1 MDVDYQALKQFCQTE
16 TQIKCL
22 EAIIKEGSQ
31 RKAAIATGK
40 NQRSIARVMA
50 SIKRNAAKHGYD
62 PENGLDRPVSPDMGW
77 RGTSTLFGDDGQV
90 KLQWVKSKPGVENEA
105 EALKEFIEGLR
116 EDIPKYKKTKKP
128 KFASTDLMNVIV
140 FGDLHL
146 NMYSYSPET
155 GADWDQ
161 EIATKQHRLAM
172 LDMVKRIPMADV
184 GVLATM
190 GDLLHSDSL
199 KDATAS
205 GTPVDVDGRLGLALN
220 NAAILIRMMIDE
232 MLKTHKEVKY
242 VCVRGNHSPTLELT
256 IAMMIRI
263 AYENEPRVDVV
274 DNTMKHIPL
283 VYGKNFLLFT
293 HGDKLN
299 HQKKAD
305 IAVSLFRQQ
314 HGAAKF
320 SHVLSG
326 HVHHRDSK
334 DVSGVLVE
342 TFPALPVPDAWHFES
357 GYVTANRSAETVTY
371 HKDGG
376 ISGRTITNPR
386 FFMD

>member
-1 MDVDYQALKQFCQTE
+1 MERLLEYCRTQRQRE
-16 TQIKCL
+16 TIG
-22 EAIIKEGSQ
+22 AIIKHGDQ
-31 RKAAIATGK
+31 AKAARALGVNRHTVKKSLKRVKDNAK
-40 NQRSIARVMA
+40 N
-50 SIKRNAAKHGYD
+50 HGFD
-62 PENGLDRPVSPDMGW
+62 PDSGLTRPAPQGIGW
-77 RGTSTLFGDDGQV
+77 KGTSTLFGDDGQV
-90 KLQWVKSKPGVENEA
+90 KLQWVKTKPDEIGQE
-105 EALKEFIEGLR
+105 EALREFVEGLR

-128 KFASTDLMNVIV
+128 KFAPTDLMNVIV

-161 EIATKQHRLAM
+161 DIATKQHRLAI
-172 LDMVKRIPMADV
+172 LDMVKRLPMADV
-184 GVLATM
+184 GILATM

-283 VYGKNFLLFT
+283 TYGENFLLFT

-305 IAVSLFRQQ
+305 IVVSLFRQQ